1 MQSTRYYT
9 PEEYLALEEVA
20 DYKSEY
26 IDGQIIPMESRITNP
41 VVPTTRGSI
50 NHNKLAGNL
59 YAALN
64 FAFRQQD
71 YQVFISDVRLW
82 IPEKQLFT
90 YPDVMIIAGEPQY
103 VNNRTDM
110 IANPVVIIEVLS
122 KSTQAY
128 DRGEKFNAYRT
139 IPSFQEYLLV
149 DQTRIHVEQS
159 YITSKK
165 QGWFREYDEE
175 DEAIALAAVPFQIT
189 LNDLYSKV
197 KFEPA
202 TEEELPV
209 SQTLNE

>member
-1 MQSTRYYT
+1 MQATQTRDYT
-9 PEEYLALEEVA
+9 PEEYLAIEEFSE
-20 DYKSEY
+20 YKSEY
-26 IDGQIIPMESRITNP
+26 INGQIIPMAGGT
-41 VVPTTRGSI
+41 V

-71 YQVFISDVRLW
+71 YQVFIGDVRLW
-82 IPEKQLFT
+82 IPEKRIFT
-90 YPDVMIIAGEPQY
+90 YPDVMIIAGEPEY
-103 VNNRTDM
+103 VNNRTD
-110 IANPVVIIEVLS
+110 IIVNPVVIIEVLS

-128 DRGEKFNAYRT
+128 DREGKFNAYRT

-159 YITSKK
+159 FITGKK

-175 DEAIALAAVPFQIT
+175 DEAIALAALPFQIS

-197 KFEPA
+197 KFEPVPEEDRPA
-202 TEEELPV
+202 SQALTE
-209 SQTLNE
+209 

>member
-1 MQSTRYYT
+1 MQATRCYT
-9 PEEYLALEEVA
+9 PEEYLALEELA

-26 IDGQIIPMESRITNP
+26 IDGQIIPMGSRITNP
-41 VVPTTRGSI
+41 VIPMTRGST
-50 NHNKLAGNL
+50 NHNQLAGNL

-64 FAFRQQD
+64 FAFKQQD

-82 IPEKQLFT
+82 VPEKRIFT
-90 YPDVMIIAGEPQY
+90 YPDVMIIAGEPEY
-103 VNNRTDM
+103 VNNRTDT

-122 KSTQAY
+122 KFTQAY
-128 DRGEKFNAYRT
+128 DRGGKSNAYRT
-139 IPSFQEYLLV
+139 IPTFQEYLLV

-189 LNDLYSKV
+189 LDDLYSKV

-202 TEEELPV
+202 TEEEL
-209 SQTLNE
+209 STS

>member
-1 MQSTRYYT
+1 MQATQTRDYT
-9 PEEYLALEEVA
+9 PEEYLAIEEFSE
-20 DYKSEY
+20 YKSEY
-26 IDGQIIPMESRITNP
+26 INGQIIPMAGGT
-41 VVPTTRGSI
+41 V

-64 FAFRQQD
+64 FAFKQQD
-71 YQVFISDVRLW
+71 YQVFIGDVRLW
-82 IPEKQLFT
+82 IPEKRIFT
-90 YPDVMIIAGEPQY
+90 YPDVMIIAGEPEY
-103 VNNRTDM
+103 INNRTD
-110 IANPVVIIEVLS
+110 IIVNPVVIIEVLS

-128 DRGEKFNAYRT
+128 DRGGKFNAYRT
-139 IPSFQEYLLV
+139 LPTFQEYLLV

-175 DEAIALAAVPFQIT
+175 DEAIALAAVPFQIS

-202 TEEELPV
+202 IEEELPA
-209 SQTLNE
+209 SQALNE

>member
-1 MQSTRYYT
+1 MQATQTRDYT
-9 PEEYLALEEVA
+9 PEEYLAIEEFSE
-20 DYKSEY
+20 YKSEY
-26 IDGQIIPMESRITNP
+26 INGQIIPMAGGT
-41 VVPTTRGSI
+41 V

-71 YQVFISDVRLW
+71 YQVFIGDVRLW
-82 IPEKQLFT
+82 IPEKRIFT
-90 YPDVMIIAGEPQY
+90 YPDVMIIAGEPEY
-103 VNNRTDM
+103 VNNRTD
-110 IANPVVIIEVLS
+110 IIVNPVVIIEVLS

-128 DRGEKFNAYRT
+128 DREGKFNAYRT

-159 YITSKK
+159 FITGKK

-175 DEAIALAAVPFQIT
+175 DEAIALAAVSFQIS

-197 KFEPA
+197 KFEPVPEEDRPA
-202 TEEELPV
+202 SQALTE
-209 SQTLNE
+209 